1 MLPRRPMVFGLPAA
15 SAMALLLCAIGA
27 SAQAP
32 AAAVYRC
39 GSSYSETPC
48 PGGKPVAA
56 EDARSAA
63 QLQQAQ
69 DVKQREAALADQL
82 RTERLARERA
92 AAAQGAVGIG
102 PTAADTA
109 KPASSKPRGKLKA
122 VKLRK
127 TKSKAKIAQSA

>member
-1 MLPRRPMVFGLPAA
+1 MVFGLPAA
-15 SAMALLLCAIGA
+15 SAMALLLCSMWA

-56 EDARSAA
+56 DDARSAA

-69 DVKQREAALADQL
+69 DVKLREAALADQL
-82 RTERLARERA
+82 RSERLARERA
-92 AAAQGAVGIG
+92 AAGQGAVGIG
-102 PTAADTA
+102 PTAASAA
-109 KPASSKPRGKLKA
+109 KPVASKPRGKLKA

-127 TKSKAKIAQSA
+127 TRTKSKTARNT